1 MNFDGKLI
9 QGSNLVFS
17 LLREQFSWNIVLL
30 LITDHKFL
38 YLGNF
43 EFSRGPLRNLREKYC

>member
-30 LITDHKFL
+30 LITDYKFL